1 MSLKNPK
8 TTINIRGARVHN
20 LKNISLEI
28 PINELTVVTGL
39 SGSGKSSLAFDTL
52 YAEGQRRYV
61 ESLSSYARQFL
72 GKIKKPEVDFIDGIP
87 PAIAIEQKVNTS
99 NSRSTVGTITEI
111 YDYLKLLF
119 ARIGQTV
126 SPVSGKVVKRHSIED
141 VVNYVLNL
149 KKGTKVYIVSPIV
162 RKAQTIEQFKLFS
175 QQGFSRIYY
184 DDKIISISDVINGD
198 IIVRTKDFNLLIDRL
213 KSDNEQSA
221 KARIADSV
229 QTAFFESNGI
239 CRIITDDETE
249 INTKEFSD
257 KFEVDGIKF
266 EQPSIHMF
274 SFNNPLGACE
284 RCEGFG
290 NTIGI
295 DPDLVIP
302 NKNLSIYEEAVVC
315 WKGEKMSKF
324 KDELTYNANEFKFPI
339 HTPYHEL
346 SEKQKELLWTGNKY
360 FSGIN
365 KFFEMLEAESYKI
378 QFRVMLARYRGKTIC
393 PVCKG
398 ARLKQS
404 SSYVML
410 GKKSITELVLLPFD
424 ELKEF
429 FQSLKLS
436 KNDAI
441 IAERIVQE
449 IMDRID
455 FIISTGLSYLTLN
468 RNTSTLSGGE
478 TQRIN
483 LTTSLGSS
491 LVGSLY
497 ILDEP
502 SIGLHPYDN
511 KRLISILKEL
521 RDIGNT
527 VVVVEHDE
535 DLMRN
540 ADQIIDMGPLAGNN
554 GGDVVF
560 QGEWEKLI
568 KAKNS
573 LTADYLTGKKEI
585 EVPAHRRKSSKY
597 IEIKGASEH
606 NLKNISVKIPLN
618 ILTLITGVSGSG
630 KSTLI
635 KKILFPGLKKIY
647 QGYGAKTGAHETI
660 TGDINLI
667 SDIEFV
673 DQNPIGKSSRSNPVT
688 YIKAYDEIRK
698 LFANQQASKINGY
711 KPSHFSFNVDGGRC
725 DECQG
730 EGIIKIEMQFMA
742 DVHLVCDVCKG
753 KRFKK
758 DILDVN
764 YRDKSISD
772 ILEMTVSESI
782 AFFSDT
788 LGSTEKKILAKL
800 QLLEDVGLGYV
811 KLGQSSSTLSG
822 GESQRIKLAS
832 FLSKETS
839 KPIIFVFDEPSTGL
853 HFHDI
858 EKLLKSINR
867 LISNGNTVII
877 IEHNLD
883 IIKSADHIIDLGPG
897 GGKYGGGIVFEG
909 TPEEIIKSKKSLTGK
924 FLKEKI

>member
-1 MSLKNPK
+1 MSNKLPEN
-8 TTINIRGARVHN
+8 TIKIKGARVHN
-20 LKNISLEI
+20 LKNINLEI

-72 GKIKKPEVDFIDGIP
+72 GKIKKPEVDFIEGIP

-111 YDYLKLLF
+111 YDYLKLLY
-119 ARIGQTV
+119 ARIGETI
-126 SPVSGKVVKRHSIED
+126 SPISGKVVKRHSVDD
-141 VVNYVLNL
+141 VVRYVLDL
-149 KKGTKVYIVSPIV
+149 EQGTKVYIVSPIA
-162 RKAQTIEQFKLFS
+162 RKAQTIEQFKLLS
-175 QQGFSRIYY
+175 QQGFSRIFH
-184 DDKIISISDVINGD
+184 DDKIISIND
-198 IIVRTKDFNLLIDRL
+198 IVDGSESVVSKTFDLLIDRL
-213 KSDNEQSA
+213 KADNNDSV

-229 QTAFFESNGI
+229 QTAFFESHGI
-239 CRIITDDETE
+239 CKIVADNDGE
-249 INTKEFSD
+249 IKLKEFSD
-257 KFEVDGIKF
+257 KFEADGIQF
-266 EQPSIHMF
+266 EQASIHMF

-284 RCEGFG
+284 KCEGFG
-290 NTIGI
+290 SAIGI

-302 NKNLSIYEEAVVC
+302 NKNLSIYEEAVFC

-324 KDELTYNANEFKFPI
+324 KDDLVYSANKFKFPI

-346 SEKQKELLWTGNKY
+346 SKKQKELLWTGNKH
-360 FSGIN
+360 FEGIN

-378 QFRVMLARYRGKTIC
+378 QYRVMLARYRGKTVC
-393 PVCKG
+393 PVCEG
-398 ARLKQS
+398 SRLKTS
-404 SSYVML
+404 STYVKV
-410 GKKSITELVLLPFD
+410 GGKSITELVLLPFD
-424 ELKEF
+424 ELLVF
-429 FQSLKLS
+429 LNNLSLS
-436 KNDAI
+436 KSDSI
-441 IAERIVQE
+441 IAERLVQE
-449 IMDRID
+449 IVDRIE
-455 FIISTGLSYLTLN
+455 FIINTGLSYLTLN
-468 RNTSTLSGGE
+468 RTTNTLSGGE

-511 KRLISILKEL
+511 ERLISILKDL

-540 ADQIIDMGPLAGNN
+540 ADTVIDMGPLAGNH
-554 GGDVVF
+554 GGELVF
-560 QGEWEKLI
+560 QGDWNQLV
-568 KAKNS
+568 KAEGS

-585 EVPAHRRKSSKY
+585 ELPERRRKSSKY
-597 IEIKGASEH
+597 IEIKGAREF
-606 NLKNISVKIPLN
+606 NLKNIDVKIPLN
-618 ILTLITGVSGSG
+618 ILTVVTGVSGSG

-635 KKILFPGLKKIY
+635 KKILYPGLKKIY
-647 QGYGAKTGAHETI
+647 QGYGDKTGEHDTI
-660 TGDINLI
+660 TGDYNLI

-688 YIKAYDEIRK
+688 YIKAYDDIRK

-730 EGIIKIEMQFMA
+730 EGTIKIEMQFMA
-742 DVHLVCDVCKG
+742 DVSLVCETCKG

-758 DILDVN
+758 DILDVKYN
-764 YRDKSISD
+764 GKDISD
-772 ILEMTVSESI
+772 ILNMTVSESI
-782 AFFSDT
+782 GFFEQNQA
-788 LGSTEKKILAKL
+788 STEKKILVKL

-811 KLGQSSSTLSG
+811 KLGQASSTLSG

-839 KPIIFVFDEPSTGL
+839 KPVIFVFDEPSTGL

-858 EKLLKSINR
+858 KKLLVSINR
-867 LISNGNTVII
+867 LINNGNTVLI

-883 IIKSADHIIDLGPG
+883 IIKCADNIIDLGPG
-897 GGKYGGGIVFEG
+897 GGKYGGELVFEG
-909 TPEEIIKSKKSLTGK
+909 TPEEIIKNKKSLTGK
-924 FLKEKI
+924 FLKHKL

>member
-1 MSLKNPK
+1 MSDKNPK
-8 TTINIRGARVHN
+8 STINIKGARVHN
-20 LKNISLEI
+20 LKNISLAI
-28 PINELTVVTGL
+28 PLNELTVITGL
-39 SGSGKSSLAFDTL
+39 SGSGKSSLAFDTV

-72 GKIKKPEVDFIDGIP
+72 GKIKKPEVDFIEGIP

-111 YDYLKLLF
+111 YDYMKLLF
-119 ARIGQTV
+119 ARIGKTI
-126 SPVSGKVVKRHSIED
+126 SPVSGKEVKRHSVDD
-141 VVNYVLNL
+141 VVNYVLDL
-149 KKGTKVYIVSPIV
+149 KQGTKVYIVSPIL
-162 RKAQTIEQFKLFS
+162 RKAQTVEQFKLLS
-175 QQGFSRIYY
+175 QQGFSRIFY
-184 DDKIISISDVINGD
+184 DDKIISIND
-198 IIVRTKDFNLLIDRL
+198 IIDGEIVIRTKDFDLLIDRL
-213 KSDNEQSA
+213 KADNEQSA

-229 QTAFFESNGI
+229 QTAFFESHGI
-239 CRIITDDETE
+239 CKVINDDNGKIT
-249 INTKEFSD
+249 TKEFSD
-257 KFEVDGIKF
+257 KFEADGIKF

-302 NKNLSIYEEAVVC
+302 NKNLSIYEDAVVC

-324 KDELTYNANEFKFPI
+324 KDQLVYSANKFDFPI
-339 HTPYHEL
+339 HTPYYEL
-346 SEKQKELLWTGNKY
+346 TDEQKELVWTGNKY
-360 FSGIN
+360 FEGIN

-378 QFRVMLARYRGKTIC
+378 QFRVMLARYRGKTVC

-404 SSYVML
+404 SNYVKL
-410 GKKSITELVLLPFD
+410 GGKSITELVLLPFD

-429 FQSLKLS
+429 FEKLKLS
-436 KNDAI
+436 KNDAV

-449 IMDRID
+449 IMDRIN

-468 RNTSTLSGGE
+468 RNTATLSGGE

-502 SIGLHPYDN
+502 SIGLHPFDN
-511 KRLISILKEL
+511 ERLISILKEL

-540 ADQIIDMGPLAGNN
+540 ADHIVDMGPLAGNN
-554 GGDVVF
+554 GGEVVF
-560 QGEWEKLI
+560 EGKWKELI

-585 EVPAHRRKSSKY
+585 ELPSHRRKSSRY
-597 IEIKGASEH
+597 IKIKGASEH

-618 ILTLITGVSGSG
+618 VLTLITGVSGSG

-647 QGYGAKTGAHETI
+647 QGYGAKTGSHEAI
-660 TGDINLI
+660 LGDINLI

-698 LFANQQASKINGY
+698 LFANQQASKINAY
-711 KPSHFSFNVDGGRC
+711 KASHFSFNVDGGRC

-730 EGIIKIEMQFMA
+730 EGVIKIEMQFMA

-758 DILDVN
+758 DILDVK
-764 YRDKSISD
+764 YREKSISD

-782 AFFSDT
+782 EFFSQASA
-788 LGSTEKKILAKL
+788 STEKKILAKL

-832 FLSKETS
+832 FLSKETG

-867 LISNGNTVII
+867 LIANGNTVII

-897 GGKYGGGIVFEG
+897 GGKYGGNVVFEG
-909 TPEEIIKSKKSLTGK
+909 TPEEIIKNKKSLTGK
-924 FLKEKI
+924 FLKGKL